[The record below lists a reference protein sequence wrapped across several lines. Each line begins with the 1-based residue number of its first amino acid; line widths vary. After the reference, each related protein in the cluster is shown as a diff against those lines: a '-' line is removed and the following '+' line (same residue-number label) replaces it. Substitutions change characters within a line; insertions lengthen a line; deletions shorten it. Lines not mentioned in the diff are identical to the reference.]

1 MLNSIDTDGVKG
13 GFDCEMLNAVCG
25 KLTIP
30 VIASGGAG
38 KKEDF
43 LKLFQ
48 EVPRADAG
56 LAASVFH
63 FGEINIE
70 ELKIY
75 LKENGVHVRL

>member
-1 MLNSIDTDGVKG
+1 MTLFK
-13 GFDCEMLNAVCG
+13 E
-25 KLTIP
+25 IP
-30 VIASGGAG
+30 DI
-38 KKEDF
+38 
-43 LKLFQ
+43 
-48 EVPRADAG
+48 DAG